1 MTIGFITTS
10 RADFGIYLPLIR
22 LIEEHPTFNYL
33 IFTGGMHTSSK
44 FGNSYQLIEKNYQLD
59 IAEKLISLEDDDSP
73 SGIVQ
78 SMANTT
84 AAYGKIWKKYKSE
97 LDLLFVLGDRFEM
110 FAAVAST
117 IPFNIP
123 IAHLHGGETTLG
135 AIDNKFRHA
144 ITAMSDYHFTSHQSN
159 ADRVAQIVN
168 SKEQVYNV
176 GAMGIDAAKK
186 VALYSSKE
194 FQEKFDFDIS
204 KPFFL
209 TTYHPETVDLRNDVF
224 VNELIEA
231 FKIIKIPV
239 LNTLPNADTQGNLIR
254 QAFLKFEK
262 EYPHLIKNHENLGQ
276 RGYLSAMSNCMMMV
290 GNTSSGIIEAGAFKK
305 QVVNIGER
313 QSGRLDNSN
322 IIHVPNDRNAIVQGF
337 YDAQK
342 LDLTNFENPYGTG
355 NSAEKIMKILQNQ
368 ASDASKASDI

>member
-1 MTIGFITTS
+1 MKIGFITTS

-22 LIEEHPTFNYL
+22 LIEAHPKFDYL
-33 IFTGGMHTSSK
+33 IFAGGMHTSEQ
-44 FGNSYQLIEKNYQLD
+44 FGNSYQLIENSYQLE
-59 IAEKLISLEDDDSP
+59 IAEKLVSLVDDDSS

-84 AAYGKIWKKYKSE
+84 AVYGKIWSKYQSE

-117 IPFNIP
+117 VPFNIP

-159 ADRVAQIVN
+159 ADRVVQIIN
-168 SKEQVYNV
+168 TAEKVYNV

-186 VALYSSKE
+186 VPLLSAKE
-194 FQEKFDFDIS
+194 FQERFDFDIS
-204 KPFFL
+204 KPFIL

-231 FKIIKIPV
+231 FKIIQIPV

-254 QAFLKFEK
+254 KAFLKFEK

-276 RGYLSAMSNCMMMV
+276 RGYLTAMSNCTMMI

-305 QVVNIGER
+305 QVVNVGKR
-313 QSGRLDNSN
+313 QNGRLGNSN
-322 IIHVPNDRNAIVQGF
+322 IVHVPNDKNAIVQGF

-355 NSAEKIMKILQNQ
+355 DTAERILKILG
-368 ASDASKASDI
+368 SIS